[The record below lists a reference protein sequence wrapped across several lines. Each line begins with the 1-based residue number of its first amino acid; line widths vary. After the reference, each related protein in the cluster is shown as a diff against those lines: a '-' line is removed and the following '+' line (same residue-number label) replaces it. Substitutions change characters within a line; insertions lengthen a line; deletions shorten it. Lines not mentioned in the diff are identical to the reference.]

1 MNLVHLWIKSASYDC
16 WGHCSSLNP
25 TSEAR
30 PPALA
35 SAHPHPPPPSKA
47 QAQLPTL
54 QFLQVLTWRQYWA
67 SNFTL
72 PRSTLPPQFCSL
84 QTNRIRLLTTQS
96 NSRDKR
102 HAAFHHLNVAL
113 AENIKGFQ
121 QIRSKNEMNG
131 GTYVWLCRLIYIHR
145 WRSLTGYGPWVHKE
159 SDTTEQ
165 LIHFHFLWVI
175 KTCKQCKW
183 LITK

>member
-121 QIRSKNEMNG
+121 QIRSKNEMNRG
-131 GTYVWLCRLIYIHR
+131 DLCMALQTHLHPSMEEPDGLWSMGSQRVRHNWATNTL
-145 WRSLTGYGPWVHKE
+145 SLSMSNKN
-159 SDTTEQ
+159 
-165 LIHFHFLWVI
+165 L
-175 KTCKQCKW
+175 
-183 LITK
+183 